1 MAVGGQRSSRQ
12 DGVVYL
18 LVGIWRAGDLL
29 ERAAVALG
37 QKVVAGRVQD
47 GADALWGRG
56 RGQCARWLACD
67 SE

>member
-1 MAVGGQRSSRQ
+1 MQRVSLGVGGGQRSRRSPPASSRQ

-18 LVGIWRAGDLL
+18 LVGVWRAGDLL

-47 GADALWGRG
+47 GADAL
-56 RGQCARWLACD
+56 
-67 SE
+67 

>member
-1 MAVGGQRSSRQ
+1 MGVGGGQRSRVSPTAPSRQ

-18 LVGIWRAGDLL
+18 LVGVWRAGDLL

-47 GADALWGRG
+47 GGDALGG
-56 RGQCARWLACD
+56 GGTDD
-67 SE
+67 S